1 MTALASMA
9 YQGFARASGTKYWR
23 IPCSTR
29 DSGSLLD
36 TRPSGRSVH
45 GFGQLIEGGRCEER
59 SKRFDVCSVEKQQQQ
74 ARGPPRAENRTQY
87 PWGLST
93 PKTEKRL
100 LQSRGTGQ
108 RDLPRVAVRTFQSTL
123 RDPRNGLLE
132 TTHAARQ
139 ADTMD
144 QGHA

>member
-29 DSGSLLD
+29 DSGSLPD
-36 TRPSGRSVH
+36 TRPSGKSVH
-45 GFGQLIEGGRCEER
+45 EFGQLIEEDRCAER
-59 SKRFDVCSVEKQQQQ
+59 SKCFDVCSVEKQQQ

-100 LQSRGTGQ
+100 FQAWGTGQ

-139 ADTMD
+139 ADTTD